1 MHQVLTVKLRADD
14 RLVVGKRWAERFAGV
29 VLAVL
34 ACTILVSAWPAVF
47 ASPTLRPLLVFPFAL
62 TLLGLRVALSSRHFT
77 FTRDSQA
84 CRCRTC
90 VLGIIRLE
98 RTIDFVAVTSR
109 RQFDWYTPRWLY
121 SDAWLYSVALVER
134 ERSRGRPIAM
144 GYAPGRIRVEEL
156 IATIAEFTGCETS
169 ECA

>member
-1 MHQVLTVKLRADD
+1 MHQVLTIKLRAYDK
-14 RLVVGKRWAERFAGV
+14 LVVGKRWAERFAGV
-29 VLAVL
+29 VLAAL
-34 ACTILVSAWPAVF
+34 ACVVFVSAWPVVF
-47 ASPTLRPLLVFPFAL
+47 RSVALRPLLLLPATL
-62 TLLGLRVALSSRHFT
+62 TLLGLHVALSARDFT

-90 VLGIIRLE
+90 VLGVIRLE
-98 RTIDFVAVTSR
+98 RTIDFVAVTWR
-109 RQFDWYTPRWLY
+109 RQFDWQTPRWLF

-134 ERSRGRPIAM
+134 ERAGGRPIAM
-144 GYAPGRIRVEEL
+144 GYAPGRMRAEEL